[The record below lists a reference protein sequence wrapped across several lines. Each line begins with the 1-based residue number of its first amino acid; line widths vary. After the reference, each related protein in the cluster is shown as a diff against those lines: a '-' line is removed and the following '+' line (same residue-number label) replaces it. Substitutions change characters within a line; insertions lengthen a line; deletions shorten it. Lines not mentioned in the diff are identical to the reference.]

1 MHYLFKELLNLNYH
15 QYFFLMPFFIWN
27 LLYYVM
33 NTAIKPVMWNL
44 TIDRNALKITKQ
56 DKVLSY

>member
-15 QYFFLMPFFIWN
+15 QYFFLMLLFIWN